1 MALTVMEMILDWE
14 RGNHYAVA
22 VVVVVAAAVVAEGVV
37 GLAKVAS
44 GRVEAVQGSHR
55 PRLLVQ
61 WCCQWI
67 RSSREGHCL
76 NKTKQKILKTP
87 KDLKICQ
94 N

>member
-14 RGNHYAVA
+14 RGNHYAV
-22 VVVVVAAAVVAEGVV
+22 VVVVAVAAVVAEGVV

-67 RSSREGHCL
+67 RSSRKGHCL
-76 NKTKQKILKTP
+76 KTKEKKT
-87 KDLKICQ
+87 
-94 N
+94 

>member
-1 MALTVMEMILDWE
+1 MALTEMEMILDWE
-14 RGNHYAVA
+14 RGNHYAV
-22 VVVVVAAAVVAEGVV
+22 VVVVVVAAVVAEGVV
-37 GLAKVAS
+37 GLATVAS
-44 GRVEAVQGSHR
+44 GRVEAVQGSRR

-61 WCCQWI
+61 RCCQWI

-76 NKTKQKILKTP
+76 NKTKKKDLKTP